1 MPDWFNNLF
10 SFFRREEFVLVFI
23 VDLIFL
29 IIPDQWLHDGVAA
42 FRAENI
48 GWFVVLLMASL
59 VVTIGLGYQKVV
71 ARIDQKRKAQEAEV
85 EQKRK
90 EEMARQKMEKQLL
103 DWAEEFSGL
112 RATEKMIVFS
122 AYYENQTTIKANPRQ
137 IEVKNLASLGYINM
151 VGGSYWDEQTFD
163 VACSFRLTKK
173 AKHLMDHYGQELFK
187 EVADLIK

>member
-85 EQKRK
+85 DRKRK
-90 EEMARQKMEKQLL
+90 EQEAEEKTEIMVSNLRL
-103 DWAEEFSGL
+103 EFSGMS
-112 RATEKMIVFS
+112 AQEIAIVLDMYFNNHS
-122 AYYENQTTIKANPRQ
+122 VIRVNTNQPEIS
-137 IEVKNLASLGYINM
+137 NLLSLGYL
-151 VGGSYWDEQTFD
+151 VLKSHPQWDSKRYDYLWAVQL
-163 VACSFRLTKK
+163 SKK
-173 AKHLMDHYGQELFK
+173 ARFLMNHCG
-187 EVADLIK
+187 ADLLNEFKDHLQ